1 MSLLQSIS
9 MKLQNYFIQNNI
21 TKGNYYILNYFSS
34 NYNKYKVKIA
44 DLNILIRDNKNLLF

>member
-34 NYNKYKVKIA
+34 NYNKCKVKIA